1 MSLSWHF
8 IIMFVLVSWAHSVSQ
23 SVSEFSNSANDTDK
37 VTIWDIRL
45 PLCMVLL
52 LNTLDTS
59 SCGSGA
65 RANPKWQMEAYKTVC
80 YTSEKWSTLR
90 WYSTDFNVFK
100 RAAKALLV
108 PLPDIQKPPSWD
120 TRSCII
126 GRKKINSRI
135 LESSEKVLEPCG
147 AAGNNL
153 RVIYNQLAENET
165 KKDFAVCVK
174 GLDTFG
180 IDHLFCI
187 DCHI

>member
-1 MSLSWHF
+1 MFSSEQPKPFLFHCPIFKSHHHETPEAVSL
-8 IIMFVLVSWAHSVSQ
+8 VG
-23 SVSEFSNSANDTDK
+23 EFF
-37 VTIWDIRL
+37 L
-45 PLCMVLL
+45 
-52 LNTLDTS
+52 
-59 SCGSGA
+59 
-65 RANPKWQMEAYKTVC
+65 
-80 YTSEKWSTLR
+80 
-90 WYSTDFNVFK
+90 
-100 RAAKALLV
+100 
-108 PLPDIQKPPSWD
+108 
-120 TRSCII
+120 
-126 GRKKINSRI
+126 RI